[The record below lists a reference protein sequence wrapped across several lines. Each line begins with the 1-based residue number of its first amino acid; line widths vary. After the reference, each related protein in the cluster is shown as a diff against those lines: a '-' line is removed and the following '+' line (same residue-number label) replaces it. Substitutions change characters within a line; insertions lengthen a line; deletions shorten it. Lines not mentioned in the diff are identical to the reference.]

1 MKTTNV
7 SKEGLN
13 GVFVT
18 ENGKVF
24 RGALADGRFCRQ
36 LDAFPMHLCL
46 ISHYCLALTHFVASM
61 DSGVSTCSERDGEQG
76 QHAFEMDRQRE
87 RKRDRETERK
97 RQRASEPERKRERER
112 EGTERRRETER
123 DKDIEK
129 ERERE
134 RV

>member
-61 DSGVSTCSERDGEQG
+61 DSGVSTCSERDGKQG
-76 QHAFEMDRQRE
+76 QHAFEMPSARVFFIWGAELQILTLYETPYFRLNVKIE
-87 RKRDRETERK
+87 R
-97 RQRASEPERKRERER
+97 
-112 EGTERRRETER
+112 
-123 DKDIEK
+123 
-129 ERERE
+129 
-134 RV
+134 